1 MELENDGERRLKLL
15 GPLGGQAAA
24 RTRRLRRGIYLL
36 PSMFT
41 LANMFCGYACVMY
54 AMRGEYETAAPFI
67 GLAIILDMLDG
78 RIARLTGTA
87 TAFGLEFDS
96 LADVISFGIAP
107 AILTFQWALDP
118 LGRLGWAAGFIY
130 LTAGATRLA
139 RFNIQH
145 SADKRYFVGLPIPA
159 AAAVPAATIYA
170 FPDTPSYPGA
180 VPVLVLIVVLSFL
193 MVSTIRYH
201 SFKNLDLQARR
212 PHQILILIALG
223 LAAIMTNARPVLVGL
238 AYLYLVSGPIGWAWG
253 RLKHRQPGAAPGGE
267 APAAEQPPVSNEAL
281 GSKP

>member
-1 MELENDGERRLKLL
+1 
-15 GPLGGQAAA
+15 
-24 RTRRLRRGIYLL
+24 
-36 PSMFT
+36 
-41 LANMFCGYACVMY
+41 
-54 AMRGEYETAAPFI
+54 
-67 GLAIILDMLDG
+67 MLDG